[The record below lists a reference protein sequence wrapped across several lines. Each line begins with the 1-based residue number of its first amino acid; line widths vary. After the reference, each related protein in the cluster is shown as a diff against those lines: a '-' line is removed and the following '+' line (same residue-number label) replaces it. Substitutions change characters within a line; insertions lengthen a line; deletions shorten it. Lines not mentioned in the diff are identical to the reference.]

1 MAGIS
6 DLFAG
11 CGPAAKAKL
20 LLLGSPDFQ
29 TSLMNRVRSLNLEHV
44 SPTRLKGPEISRRPA
59 HAMAEEANT
68 LALMRRWFF
77 ARKPDAGFVLTDFPA
92 TLLQAKV
99 FDEWLDARD
108 EALNAVIASAGSS
121 ESVVQHYRTLG
132 LLWETSGVP
141 SDFSAEALAPAEALP
156 EART

>member
-6 DLFAG
+6 DLFAS
-11 CGPAAKAKL
+11 CGPAAKAKVL
-20 LLLGSPDFQ
+20 ILGSPDFRSE
-29 TSLMNRVRSLNLEHV
+29 SLMNRARSLNLEHV
-44 SPTRLKGPEISRRPA
+44 SPSVVQGPEISRRPA
-59 HAMAEEANT
+59 SAMAEEANR

-99 FDEWLDARD
+99 FDEWLDARN
-108 EALNAVIASAGSS
+108 EALSAVFAGPGCN

-132 LLWETSGVP
+132 LLREA
-141 SDFSAEALAPAEALP
+141 AEYA
-156 EART
+156 

>member
-1 MAGIS
+1 MAGIP

-11 CGPAAKAKL
+11 CGVAAKAKF
-20 LLLGSPDFQ
+20 LLLGSPDF
-29 TSLMNRVRSLNLEHV
+29 SSEKLMNQARSLNIEHV
-44 SPTRLKGPEISRRPA
+44 SPARLKGPEISRRPA
-59 HAMAEEANT
+59 SVAAEEGAR

-108 EALNAVIASAGSS
+108 EALSAAVVAGPGSN
-121 ESVVQHYRTLG
+121 EAVVHHYRTLG
-132 LLWETSGVP
+132 LLTETGDLP
-141 SDFSAEALAPAEALP
+141 NPGQPAKA
-156 EART
+156 

>member
-6 DLFAG
+6 DPFAG
-11 CGPAAKAKL
+11 FGPAAKAKL
-20 LLLGSPDFQ
+20 VLLGSSDFQ
-29 TSLMNRVRSLNLEHV
+29 QTLMDRARSLNLEHV
-44 SPTRLKGPEISRRPA
+44 SPLHLKGPEISRRTA
-59 HAMAEEANT
+59 SAAAEEANR

-77 ARKPDAGFVLTDFPA
+77 ARKPDAGFFLTDFPA

-108 EALNAVIASAGSS
+108 ESLYGVVAGPGSD

-132 LLWETSGVP
+132 LLQ
-141 SDFSAEALAPAEALP
+141 EASFLATP
-156 EART
+156 